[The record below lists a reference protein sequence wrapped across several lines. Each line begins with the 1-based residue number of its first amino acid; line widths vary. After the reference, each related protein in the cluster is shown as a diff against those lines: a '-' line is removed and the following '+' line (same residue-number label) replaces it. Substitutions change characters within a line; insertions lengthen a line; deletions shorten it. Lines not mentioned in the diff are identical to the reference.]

1 MYMGDSRSNRLSA
14 VEEMSTIEGPS
25 TDSRLVDSLSNG
37 WTDEKHT
44 LFLNSI
50 EASFVNDLYN
60 GEYHSKAFLG
70 QLSRI
75 KTHKGSCGP
84 YENDLKSGQFKVL
97 QTGCW
102 ASLGFDGD
110 NNHASMENGS
120 LPLSANPWIQHFRSP
135 PFMKEWQFKS
145 SDRVDD
151 VEFIKS
157 SFQLANERCD
167 GEATSSKHICHQD
180 WVGSSIEVSDQNF
193 IADERVAGKKSSR
206 VWRKR
211 RRGNA
216 VVHEPINDQVVPS
229 RKSLLPP
236 TSDEDHTTAE
246 SIGRTS
252 EISAGVLLAETQASV
267 CGNQEVN
274 S

>member
-1 MYMGDSRSNRLSA
+1 M
-14 VEEMSTIEGPS
+14 
-25 TDSRLVDSLSNG
+25 DSLSNG

-84 YENDLKSGQFKVL
+84 YENDLKSGQVIRCPLPFSTQVVSFVCWYNISLLTLQFKVL

-180 WVGSSIEVSDQNF
+180 WVGSSIGTCLVYLYVTPFPSPF
-193 IADERVAGKKSSR
+193 VIKLISF
-206 VWRKR
+206 W
-211 RRGNA
+211 
-216 VVHEPINDQVVPS
+216 ILVPY
-229 RKSLLPP
+229 K
-236 TSDEDHTTAE
+236 AE
-246 SIGRTS
+246 FMC
-252 EISAGVLLAETQASV
+252 VLH
-267 CGNQEVN
+267 
-274 S
+274 

>member
-1 MYMGDSRSNRLSA
+1 SQD
-14 VEEMSTIEGPS
+14 PQ
-25 TDSRLVDSLSNG
+25 LVDSPSNG
-37 WTDEKHT
+37 WTDEKHA

-50 EASFVNDLYN
+50 EASFVNELYN
-60 GEYHSKAFLG
+60 EEYHSRAFLG

-84 YENDLKSGQFKVL
+84 YKNDLKSGQVFKVL
-97 QTGCW
+97 QTGCQE
-102 ASLGFDGD
+102 SFRFDGD
-110 NNHASMENGS
+110 KNHAGMKNGS
-120 LPLSANPWIQHFRSP
+120 LPLSANPWIQHFQSP

-151 VEFIKS
+151 VEFVKS

-167 GEATSSKHICHQD
+167 SEATSSKNICHQD

-193 IADERVAGKKSSR
+193 IADELVAGKRSSQ

-216 VVHEPINDQVVPS
+216 VVHEPINDHVVSS

-236 TSDEDHTTAE
+236 TSNEDHTNAE
-246 SIGRTS
+246 SIGIAS
-252 EISAGVLLAETQASV
+252 EVSAGVLPAETEASL

>member
-1 MYMGDSRSNRLSA
+1 MYMGESRSNWLST

-25 TDSRLVDSLSNG
+25 TDSRLVDSLLNG
-37 WTDEKHT
+37 WTDEKHA

-75 KTHKGSCGP
+75 KTHKGSFGP

-97 QTGCW
+97 QTGCR
-102 ASLGFDGD
+102 ASLRFDGD
-110 NNHASMENGS
+110 NNHAGMENGS
-120 LPLSANPWIQHFRSP
+120 LSLSANPWIEHFRSP

-180 WVGSSIEVSDQNF
+180 WVGSSIGTCLVYLYVTPFPSLF
-193 IADERVAGKKSSR
+193 VIKLISF
-206 VWRKR
+206 W
-211 RRGNA
+211 
-216 VVHEPINDQVVPS
+216 ILVPY
-229 RKSLLPP
+229 K
-236 TSDEDHTTAE
+236 AE
-246 SIGRTS
+246 YYVCFALAILR
-252 EISAGVLLAETQASV
+252 IVGVNE
-267 CGNQEVN
+267 
-274 S
+274 